1 MKSFVNKPG
10 TGKAEFNNVP
20 FEEDPT
26 EYRTVQYYIQAL
38 LKKYPND
45 IDRLVK
51 CPEKLDKNSWI
62 YASFRQFLKEIN
74 YFAYEHRFVSTA
86 ETMPKMQFT
95 INGNFVECRSA
106 AKNPPA
112 PVPAIDYITQTVDM
126 ATVAIL
132 DQTKFPSGVINP
144 DGLNLIMTYM
154 RRLYRVFS
162 YSYICHREVF
172 DELEE
177 KTHLCER
184 FTRFARE
191 FNLIQAQDIHIPDS
205 YFEQKRNQEQQQ
217 QQQ

>member
-1 MKSFVNKPG
+1 MKSFRNISG
-10 TGKAEFNNVP
+10 ITKAEFNDVP
-20 FEEDPT
+20 FEENPN
-26 EYRTVQYYIQAL
+26 EYRTIQYYIQAVI
-38 LKKYPND
+38 KKFPND
-45 IDRLVK
+45 VDKHVK
-51 CPEKLDKNSWI
+51 CPENVDKNSWI
-62 YASFRQFLKEIN
+62 YACFRQLLQEIN

-126 ATVAIL
+126 ATQAIL
-132 DQTKFPSGVINP
+132 DQSKFPSGIITAE
-144 DGLNLIMTYM
+144 GLNLIMTYM

-184 FTRFARE
+184 FTKFARE
-191 FNLIQAQDIHIPDS
+191 YNLLQPQDIHIPDS
-205 YFEQKRNQEQQQ
+205 YFEQKKSQ
-217 QQQ
+217 